1 MENKKTLLII
11 VIALLIFIIIASG
24 FGLYFIINS
33 NAEKEDL
40 LKVDKKIIMYSFE
53 DSFISNVKDSKR
65 ILKITIK
72 VELAN
77 SKIEDIITARNPEIR
92 NEIAHTGLIETDNLE
107 HLANELILDLNT
119 VISWI
124 YEISHEKY
132 KILMMI
138 SDALDN
144 KKSEDINVMAST
156 LIYEMVSCMSIAD
169 FKYLD
174 LLKKPSDYLD
184 EIGCMKTPMGYW
196 DTIIDKIMNIIKTE
210 TFWSIIDEHIDE
222 TENFETN
229 KPFNLLVLADKLKNT
244 FIPILDKDSPEKLAC
259 QRVAAKIHEMKQR

>member
-92 NEIAHTGLIETDNLE
+92 NEIN
-107 HLANELILDLNT
+107 LILREKNEEDLSGSEGQLKLQT
-119 VISWI
+119 
-124 YEISHEKY
+124 EILEALRKLLKTE
-132 KILMMI
+132 KILNVYFDEFI
-138 SDALDN
+138 
-144 KKSEDINVMAST
+144 IN
-156 LIYEMVSCMSIAD
+156 
-169 FKYLD
+169 
-174 LLKKPSDYLD
+174 
-184 EIGCMKTPMGYW
+184 
-196 DTIIDKIMNIIKTE
+196 
-210 TFWSIIDEHIDE
+210 
-222 TENFETN
+222 
-229 KPFNLLVLADKLKNT
+229 
-244 FIPILDKDSPEKLAC
+244 
-259 QRVAAKIHEMKQR
+259 

>member
-77 SKIEDIITARNPEIR
+77 Y
-92 NEIAHTGLIETDNLE
+92 G
-107 HLANELILDLNT
+107 
-119 VISWI
+119 
-124 YEISHEKY
+124 
-132 KILMMI
+132 
-138 SDALDN
+138 
-144 KKSEDINVMAST
+144 
-156 LIYEMVSCMSIAD
+156 
-169 FKYLD
+169 
-174 LLKKPSDYLD
+174 
-184 EIGCMKTPMGYW
+184 
-196 DTIIDKIMNIIKTE
+196 
-210 TFWSIIDEHIDE
+210 
-222 TENFETN
+222 
-229 KPFNLLVLADKLKNT
+229 
-244 FIPILDKDSPEKLAC
+244 
-259 QRVAAKIHEMKQR
+259 